1 MAQLAVDELIERLEI
16 TQEVLATHTSAGGTD
31 SLIEAVQLATSI
43 LKHYVKPFSYK
54 SQEDLKK
61 HIDNLDRP

>member
-16 TQEVLATHTSAGGTD
+16 TQEVLKTHTSVGGVQE
-31 SLIEAVQLATSI
+31 LIEGVELATSI

-54 SQEDLKK
+54 NQEDLKK

>member
-1 MAQLAVDELIERLEI
+1 MTRLAVDELIERLEI
-16 TQEVLATHTSAGGTD
+16 TQEVLATHASAGGTD

-54 SQEDLKK
+54 NQEDLKK
-61 HIDNLDRP
+61 HIDKLDKP